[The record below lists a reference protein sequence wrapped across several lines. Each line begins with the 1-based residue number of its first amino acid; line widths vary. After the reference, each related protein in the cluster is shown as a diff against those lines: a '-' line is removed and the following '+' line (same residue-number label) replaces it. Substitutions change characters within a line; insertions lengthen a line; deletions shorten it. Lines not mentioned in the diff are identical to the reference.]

1 MAGSRVVPAGRRR
14 SGEAEL
20 HVAIKRLQPWSRPR
34 EAVRQV
40 LCGATLRTCA
50 PVALVVGTVLS
61 ALNQGDV
68 LVKGMGDGLV
78 VLKLAA
84 NFVIPYV
91 TSSTRALLTVR
102 RPVERHVESTAETA
116 VCRQRPQPS
125 CGKGCAPITSRS
137 PSGSSTTV
145 TP

>member
-1 MAGSRVVPAGRRR
+1 MA
-14 SGEAEL
+14 
-20 HVAIKRLQPWSRPR
+20 IQRLQPWSRPH
-34 EAVRQV
+34 EAVTQV

-61 ALNQGDV
+61 VVNQGDV

-91 TSSTRALLTVR
+91 TSSTGALLTVR
-102 RPVERHVESTAETA
+102 RPVERHVEID
-116 VCRQRPQPS
+116 C
-125 CGKGCAPITSRS
+125 
-137 PSGSSTTV
+137 
-145 TP
+145 